1 MFFPINQFEQ
11 YIDEKSLERGLKY
24 FEKGKVEEY
33 TAPMKE
39 KRLKVN
45 GLDAVMKDC
54 YNTMLLPSEMK
65 TAL

>member
-1 MFFPINQFEQ
+1 V
-11 YIDEKSLERGLKY
+11 KH
-24 FEKGKVEEY
+24 FEKGNVEEC
-33 TAPMKE
+33 TAPMNE

-54 YNTMLLPSEMK
+54 YNTMLLPSEIK